1 MRFLTFPVFGLA
13 MLCFLSSMA
22 WAESTGQLRAQAQS
36 AKSDLAS
43 VQREIKTAQK
53 KLRLTQSERN
63 KQLAALKQAQS
74 QINALEKS
82 LAASAREKRQREDRM
97 VVLKQRQT
105 ELSEAKRGQLSQL
118 RSDVQQSYRAGHDD
132 YFKLL
137 LNQENPALF
146 ARQLRY
152 FGYLQKARSER
163 ITELDGTLTELA
175 ALEIEE
181 KEQIV
186 RLEELSAKLTQE
198 QIQLNAAKEQRS
210 AALKILNS
218 EIKEQDKNLKSLKQ
232 DQAALQS
239 LMRRLERVAREQ
251 ERQEQQR
258 RRNEERAAKEAAKA
272 SGKPVKPA
280 PAPERETVWSQEP
293 DYTAP
298 YRGNCSLPASGG
310 IRAQFGSPRG
320 GGLRWNGIVIAAAS
334 GAPVKAVK
342 SGKVLYA
349 AFLRGYGKLVIV
361 DHGQGFMSLYG
372 YNQSLQVSVGE
383 SVSAGQTLASVG
395 AGTGDTESGLYFET
409 RLRGRPSQPG
419 NWCNY

>member
-1 MRFLTFPVFGLA
+1 MRFFLLFAGLLVACLSPV
-13 MLCFLSSMA
+13 A

-53 KLRLTQSERN
+53 KLRLTQGERN
-63 KQLAALKQAQS
+63 KQLAALKQAQQ
-74 QINALEKS
+74 QISALEKS
-82 LAASAREKRQREDRM
+82 LAASAKEKRQREDRM
-97 VVLKQRQT
+97 VVLKQRQS
-105 ELSEAKRGQLSQL
+105 ELSAAKRSQLSQL
-118 RSDVQQSYRAGHDD
+118 RADVQQSYRAGHDD

-181 KEQIV
+181 KEQIA
-186 RLEELSAKLTQE
+186 RLEELSVKLTQE
-198 QIQLNAAKEQRS
+198 QTQLNAAKEQRA

-218 EIKEQDKNLKSLKQ
+218 EIQEQDKNLKSLKQ

-239 LMRRLERVAREQ
+239 LMRRLERVARDQ

-258 RRNEERAAKEAAKA
+258 RRNEERAAREASKNSNKVA
-272 SGKPVKPA
+272 KPA
-280 PAPERETVWSQEP
+280 PSEKETVWSQEP

-310 IRAQFGSPRG
+310 ISAQFGSPRG

-349 AFLRGYGKLVIV
+349 DFLRGYGKLVIL
-361 DHGQGFMSLYG
+361 DHGHGFMSLYG
-372 YNQSLQVSVGE
+372 YNQSLQVRVGDN
-383 SVSAGQTLASVG
+383 VSAGQTLASVG